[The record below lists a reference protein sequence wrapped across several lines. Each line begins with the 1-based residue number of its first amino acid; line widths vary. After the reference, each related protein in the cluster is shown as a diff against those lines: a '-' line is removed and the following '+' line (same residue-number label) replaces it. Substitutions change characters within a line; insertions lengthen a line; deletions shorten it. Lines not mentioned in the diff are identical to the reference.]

1 MRMLRWSTALLTLCL
16 FLIPGRPTMAG
27 WPGQFSDWDQWPSW
41 AIKGF
46 QPAFLTAE
54 NDPLRAGEHRSYIA
68 CSGELAEAIWYELLV
83 GNATDDPRYKEFH
96 MQELRN
102 DAPLNRDEYAAVLTR
117 ALGLKVDP
125 PAEGQP
131 WWKPYQESLAG
142 FLGVSFQNSD
152 FTAPIY
158 RREMG
163 EWLGRIVAVVAPRTQ
178 PGAPFADLDGL
189 SADEIKYIRLAA
201 GAGLVHGDTENRFN
215 PNSGMLRREAGFT
228 GLRLARWM
236 PAEGN
241 VEAELQQRVAALW
254 ENISVYEYDL
264 IQPGVAPKKA
274 HGEPDNAQLTAKVGP
289 FLSPLMLDGPL
300 GYRDSAATFWTNLE
314 EVLSDEAMEKAYGDD
329 HAELAIT
336 KHAQG
341 EYQVYRRL
349 RDGSLEL
356 TLFSANRTIATARV
370 QYIVERRTVTE
381 WEPDPNR
388 NDRPGLALQRPVK
401 SQMVGWYKE
410 DYTAYFAK
418 RGDTWVMTNTRT
430 PAEIAECAERGLD
443 H

>member
-1 MRMLRWSTALLTLCL
+1 
-16 FLIPGRPTMAG
+16 MAG

-83 GNATDDPRYKEFH
+83 GTATSDPRYKDYH

-117 ALGLKVDP
+117 TLGLKVDA
-125 PAEGQP
+125 PAKGQP
-131 WWKPYQESLAG
+131 WWRPYQESLAK
-142 FLGVSFQNSD
+142 FLGIQFQNSD

-163 EWLGRIVAVVAPRTQ
+163 EWLGRIVEKVAPETA
-178 PGAPFADLDGL
+178 PGAPFADLGGL
-189 SADEIKYIRLAA
+189 TADEIKYIRLAA

-236 PAEGN
+236 PAEGD
-241 VEAELQQRVAALW
+241 VEAELQQLVAALW

-264 IQPGVAPKKA
+264 IRDNLPPNAAWGAPA
-274 HGEPDNAQLTAKVGP
+274 DSAPNDQLTAKIGP
-289 FLSPLMLDGPL
+289 FLSPLLLDGPL
-300 GYRDSAATFWTNLE
+300 GYRDSAAHFWTNIE
-314 EVLSDEAMEKAYGDD
+314 EARSRADLQTDYQKDPD
-329 HAELAIT
+329 QLKLIT
-336 KHAQG
+336 SAQG
-341 EYQVYRRL
+341 DYQFYRQMRP
-349 RDGSLEL
+349 GSLHV
-356 TLFSANRTIATARV
+356 TLLSANRTIATATV
-370 QYIVERRTVTE
+370 QYIVDRHKVIA
-381 WEPDPNR
+381 WEPDTTR
-388 NDRPGLALQRPVK
+388 KDRPGVPLKRPALTEV
-401 SQMVGWYKE
+401 VGWYSE
-410 DYTAYFAK
+410 EYTAYFAK
-418 RGDTWVMTNTRT
+418 RGDNWVLTNTRT